1 MSIEVRVPA
10 TSANLG
16 PGFDVLGLA
25 LGLYNDIVY
34 DEADRVTVAIEGE
47 GAGRL
52 DPGAGN
58 VVARGARMVHE
69 ATGRRFPGAVI
80 RCVNRVPTAR
90 GLGSSAAAW
99 VGGLVAANAALGLPL
114 DRDALLALAC
124 RAEGHPD
131 NVAAALLG
139 GLTVSCVSGETV
151 LAVSLPVPADLL
163 WVVLIPEMESST
175 REARAILPETV
186 TRADAVFNLQRMGLF
201 LAALGSGRL
210 SALGP
215 AMDDRLHEPQRQA
228 LFPWMAD
235 ARRAALEAGALGCV
249 LSGAGPSLLA
259 AVCGALEPVARALE
273 GALKSAG
280 VSGRALPLPVDTSGA
295 IWNRRP

>member
-1 MSIEVRVPA
+1 MSIDVCVPA

-58 VVARGARMVHE
+58 VVARGARMVYE
-69 ATGRRFPGAVI
+69 ATGRRFPGAAI

-99 VGGLVAANAALGLPL
+99 VGGLVAANAALGSPL

-139 GLTVSCVSGETV
+139 GLTVSCVSGDAV
-151 LAVSLPVPADLL
+151 LAVSLPVPAELR

-210 SALGP
+210 SALGA

-259 AVCGALEPVARALE
+259 AVCGAAEPVARALE
-273 GALKSAG
+273 GALKSADL
-280 VSGRALPLPVDTSGA
+280 SGRALPLPVDTAGA
-295 IWNRRP
+295 TWNRRT